1 MKQIYKRL
9 CQLEL
14 ITSGFCLVAS
24 VVLIFIQAIFRLMN
38 HPINWGMFIALFL
51 FTWGTFLGADIAYR
65 NNNTVY
71 VDIFIN
77 MMPKKARKGCRLVC
91 QILSLVFMAAMVYF
105 GFMLCRK
112 SAARPYQGMKGF
124 SYSWVALAVPVS
136 FILLIITNLRKMY
149 YDWIRHEEPP
159 VVDLVTFSRKGAGRK

>member
-51 FTWGTFLGADIAYR
+51 FTW
-65 NNNTVY
+65 
-71 VDIFIN
+71 
-77 MMPKKARKGCRLVC
+77 
-91 QILSLVFMAAMVYF
+91 
-105 GFMLCRK
+105 
-112 SAARPYQGMKGF
+112 
-124 SYSWVALAVPVS
+124 
-136 FILLIITNLRKMY
+136 
-149 YDWIRHEEPP
+149 
-159 VVDLVTFSRKGAGRK
+159 